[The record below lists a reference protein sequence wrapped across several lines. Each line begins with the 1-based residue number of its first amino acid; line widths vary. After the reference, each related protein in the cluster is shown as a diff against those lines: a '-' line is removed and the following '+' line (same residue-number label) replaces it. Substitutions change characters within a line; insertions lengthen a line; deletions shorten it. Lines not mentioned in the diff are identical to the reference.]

1 MLWIHNIQRGYSF
14 WGKSISQQPLTDRTA
29 PLTMY
34 QFMHLTP
41 YLSAVSFLNVSFK
54 QLQCKSP
61 ITYFCLLLQHLI
73 CLISRNALPVP
84 ALNPEPFPH
93 ISNKKTTPPKKDCS
107 CHGTMYLLDPR
118 VGKTEISEYRRGY
131 CRNVTDV
138 WEMQP
143 TDIVLPKEI
152 TLRFVIM

>member
-1 MLWIHNIQRGYSF
+1 MLWIHNTQRGYSF

-34 QFMHLTP
+34 LFMHLTP

-93 ISNKKTTPPKKDCS
+93 ISNKKTTPPKKTAVVMAPCTHWTQELERLKSANIGGATAGTSLMFGRCS
-107 CHGTMYLLDPR
+107 PQIL
-118 VGKTEISEYRRGY
+118 Y
-131 CRNVTDV
+131 CQRK
-138 WEMQP
+138 
-143 TDIVLPKEI
+143 LP
-152 TLRFVIM
+152 